1 MQFSDLD
8 LGLIASPP
16 RMQTFREYAVTPG
29 RNGQKAP
36 VDLLP
41 DSEMHLDLPERVTR
55 AASRL
60 YFWDSQIAGSLWP
73 AVALVEVLVR
83 NAMNDELCDY
93 FDVRH
98 EDGWHTLV
106 RNGEE
111 SISSAEEGN
120 RLKEK
125 YILLTNK
132 DYLAFELKLNEIGR
146 KARSSPISGDFFV
159 GKVSLGMWLSLLN
172 NGDSGPG
179 RGHLNYE
186 QTLWKPCL
194 IDAFPNYEGKR
205 SQLRDELNRF
215 AKLRNRIA
223 HHEHL
228 LGRRNLMKDAENI
241 IRIAGYIDEQV
252 AGIIDDNNRF
262 RSVMGQQRDFLNGL
276 TIL

>member
-93 FDVRH
+93 FDVKH

-172 NGDSGPG
+172 NGYSGPG
-179 RGHLNYE
+179 RGHLNY
-186 QTLWKPCL
+186 
-194 IDAFPNYEGKR
+194 DGKR